1 MDDSTSAIVTPHRRE
16 RPASLPRREARVGIA
31 FVAPTFIWLTV
42 FVLGPSVAAIVLSF
56 TEWFLV
62 GTPKFVGAANYL
74 ALFED
79 SAFGQALIVT
89 FQVAAGVALPGS
101 VLALVLALLMSNVA
115 RGRAAYQAVFYLPLV
130 IPSVVSSIIWGA
142 MYLGQGVIN
151 TLLGTQIKWLADP
164 VWALVSILMLMVWTN
179 VGYYTIL
186 VFAGLQDIPAEI
198 LEAASMDGAGPLQRL
213 VHIIVPLLRPV
224 LLFVLVIATTEA
236 LTLFVQPYLLTQG
249 GPGGATQT
257 LSLYIYQVG
266 FSFGNVGKAS
276 AMAVVLL
283 VIAILFAIVQFRA
296 LRSSHDD

>member
-1 MDDSTSAIVTPHRRE
+1 MEDQTMAIVTAHRRE
-16 RPASLPRREARVGIA
+16 RPASLPRREARAGIA
-31 FVAPTFIWLTV
+31 FVAPTFLWLSV
-42 FVLGPSVAAIVLSF
+42 FVLVPSVAAIALSF

-62 GTPKFVGAANYL
+62 GTPRFVGADNYF
-74 ALFED
+74 ALLED
-79 SAFGQALIVT
+79 STFGNALIVT
-89 FQVAAGVALPGS
+89 FQVAVGVALPGS
-101 VLALVLALLMSNVA
+101 VLALGLALLMSSAA
-115 RGRAAYQAVFYLPLV
+115 RGRAAYQAILYLPLV

-151 TLLGTQIKWLADP
+151 TLLGTDIKWLADP
-164 VWALVSILMLMVWTN
+164 GWALVSILMLMIWTN

-186 VFAGLQDIPAEI
+186 VFAGLQDIPGEI

-213 VHIIVPLLRPV
+213 VHIVVPLLRPV

-283 VIAILFAIVQFRA
+283 VIAILFAVVQFRA
-296 LRSSHDD
+296 LRSSHDE

>member
-1 MDDSTSAIVTPHRRE
+1 MDERTSAIVMPHRRE
-16 RPASLPRREARVGIA
+16 RPASLPRREARIGLA
-31 FVAPTFIWLTV
+31 FVAPTFLWLTV
-42 FVLGPSVAAIVLSF
+42 FVLLPSVAAVALSF

-62 GTPKFVGAANYL
+62 GSPKFIGLANYL

-79 SAFGQALIVT
+79 STFGQAVIVT

-101 VLALVLALLMSNVA
+101 VLALVLALLMSNVV
-115 RGRAAYQAVFYLPLV
+115 RGRAVYQAVFYLPLV

-179 VGYYTIL
+179 IGYYTIL

-283 VIAILFAIVQFRA
+283 AIAILFALVQFRI